1 MVETISTL
9 ESLQNGT
16 KVFSREDKNAIGRDG
31 FMKLLLAQLRN
42 QDPNNPLKSHE
53 FAAQLAQFT
62 SVEQLFKINEN
73 LDRNLELDLKLSQS
87 IGNSLA
93 TTIVGKNLRAVGNQI
108 SLEKTLASKVYISL
122 PTAASNVVVN
132 IYDSNDTLVRR
143 QDLNLLTTG
152 DHIFNWDGKNNNGEV
167 AADGIYTFSVDASNN
182 NGESMQISFF
192 MGGHITGVKFNSDNT
207 TMFLVGTLNINVSD
221 VIMITESDGG

>member
-143 QDLNLLTTG
+143 QDLNLLTAG
-152 DHIFNWDGKNNNGEV
+152 DHIFDWDGKNNNGEV

>member
-1 MVETISTL
+1 M
-9 ESLQNGT
+9 
-16 KVFSREDKNAIGRDG
+16 
-31 FMKLLLAQLRN
+31 
-42 QDPNNPLKSHE
+42 
-53 FAAQLAQFT
+53 
-62 SVEQLFKINEN
+62 
-73 LDRNLELDLKLSQS
+73 
-87 IGNSLA
+87 
-93 TTIVGKNLRAVGNQI
+93 
-108 SLEKTLASKVYISL
+108 
-122 PTAASNVVVN
+122 VVN

-182 NGESMQISFF
+182 SGESMQISFF

>member
-152 DHIFNWDGKNNNGEV
+152 DHIFNWNGKNNNCEV

>member
-16 KVFSREDKNAIGRDG
+16 KVSSREDKNAIGRDG